1 VQSGM
6 ARQNE
11 STNKQ
16 LTLHA
21 LWLSLIVAGILAVYK
36 DLPKSM
42 FFLDDYLHLHLI
54 QQLDSVLEPF
64 VVDIFMGAFFR
75 PAITLFWKLDYL
87 ISGLN
92 PTGYYLANLV
102 YLILSMIFLYF
113 IILNMMGSR
122 ALSVII
128 SLLFAIGPV
137 TGVGVMWL
145 SNRFD
150 LIGTMFILASTRL
163 FLRYVRYRRMGD
175 YLLSIALAALA
186 FFCKEIT
193 ITLPV
198 VLVLS
203 AGFMFMYRAPSK
215 LDVKFIKRILA
226 LTTPY
231 FTIAAIYMIWRF
243 LIIKSMGG
251 YVGETKA
258 PFSLGYIFFL
268 WHSFAEYFWLMKSF
282 IVFGSILIIIG
293 LFLAKKD
300 FYANNKLFFYGLLF
314 ALITMA
320 PLALVLRYQN
330 VMAYMTPRFFFL
342 PNIGLLIALASIYD
356 PRSAKARRVL
366 ALVVLVL
373 VGLFFALNNY
383 ILVHKWARDKQ
394 KLVARPEQ
402 VHEYLQ
408 AQGDKIP
415 SEGMIYSCLHGM
427 DVALDTSIKL
437 MHPEYMDRYYF
448 LNCTGPT
455 QTIARRPLY
464 YLMRRNLNFP
474 QTFSRNPCD
483 YQDLVYGVVQ
493 SNPAN
498 ISSQA
503 SAATNVMVLH
513 LDWKGRMALLGRDTV
528 VGILQTLGIVQ

>member
-1 VQSGM
+1 MQSGLPQ
-6 ARQNE
+6 QNE
-11 STNKQ
+11 SSRKQ
-16 LTLHA
+16 RGQHI
-21 LWLSLIVAGILAVYK
+21 LWLALIALAILAVYK

-54 QQLDSVLEPF
+54 QQFDSVAEPF
-64 VVDIFMGAFFR
+64 IVDIFMGAFFR

-92 PTGYYLANLV
+92 PTGYYISNLI

-113 IILNMMGSR
+113 IIFNMTGSR
-122 ALSVII
+122 ALSSII
-128 SLLFAIGPV
+128 SLLYAIGPV

-150 LIGTMFILASTRL
+150 LIGTMLFLASTLL
-163 FLRYVRYRRMGD
+163 FLRYVRFRRIGD
-175 YLLSIALAALA
+175 YLLSIGLAALA

-198 VLVLS
+198 ILVLS
-203 AGFMFMYRAPSK
+203 AGFMFLYRAPSK
-215 LDVKFIKRILA
+215 LEVKFIKRILA
-226 LTTPY
+226 LSTPY
-231 FTIAAIYMIWRF
+231 FTIAAIFMIWRF
-243 LIIKSMGG
+243 IIIKSMGG
-251 YVGETKA
+251 YMYETKA
-258 PFSLGYIFFL
+258 PLSLGYIFFL

-282 IVFGSILIIIG
+282 IVFGSLLILIS

-300 FYANNKLFFYGLLF
+300 FYANNKLFFYGLVF

-320 PLALVLRYQN
+320 PLVLVLRYQN
-330 VMAYMTPRFFFL
+330 VMAYMTPRFFYL

-356 PRSAKARRVL
+356 PRSAKVRRVM
-366 ALVVLVL
+366 ALIVLVL

-394 KLVARPEQ
+394 KLVAKTEQ
-402 VHEYLQ
+402 VHQYLESR
-408 AQGDKIP
+408 GDEIP
-415 SEGMIYSCLHGM
+415 STGLIYSCLHGM

-437 MHPEYMDRYYF
+437 MYPEYMDRYYF

-455 QTIARRPLY
+455 QSIARRPLY
-464 YLMRRNLNFP
+464 GLMRRNLTYP

-498 ISSQA
+498 IPGQVG
-503 SAATNVMVLH
+503 AATNVMVLH
-513 LDWKGRMALLGRDTV
+513 LDWKGRMALLDRDKV
-528 VGILQTLGIVQ
+528 MGILQTLGILP